1 MAMAEA
7 KDDASSNGA
16 GEEDA
21 TGTPVFGIV
30 DDDDAEGSDQK
41 NHKADNEEVESA
53 QDKEEEDADTKE
65 LLLKKADDCLYKGK
79 AEGRN
84 KVLAAEPL

>member
-1 MAMAEA
+1 MAMEEA

-53 QDKEEEDADTKE
+53 KDKEEEDAKDKEEEDKDEDTE
-65 LLLKKADDCLYKGK
+65 MQLSLIHI
-79 AEGRN
+79 
-84 KVLAAEPL
+84 